1 MFGRTFCSVPSA
13 APLSFIKKAV
23 NKVNAVRSAFGFGVS
38 NPKQEYG
45 TQQFIPNTSPIIA
58 KFFVQL

>member
-23 NKVNAVRSAFGFGVS
+23 NKVNAVRSAFGFGVLNLKRVES
-38 NPKQEYG
+38 DNDIERAR
-45 TQQFIPNTSPIIA
+45 S
-58 KFFVQL
+58 